1 MASADELNGEGVI
14 TFLDIKSAGGFC
26 FKSLI
31 KSANCASFDR
41 KLLANSGQRA
51 GYLLDRGDVNLCE
64 SSRRA
69 Q

>member
-1 MASADELNGEGVI
+1 MASVDELNGEGVI
-14 TFLDIKSAGGFC
+14 TFLDIKSAGGFF

-31 KSANCASFDR
+31 KSASFDR
-41 KLLANSGQRA
+41 KLLANSGQHA